1 MTSKE
6 AITKIKELIKPINVL
21 SQMRH
26 GNVEFQK
33 WYRRVVLTL
42 GHIYPS
48 NKTHVKSFVSIK
60 FTLGYYCFD
69 QELRAQQAY
78 VNGLESAK
86 GFLEVLVEEIKEYGL
101 DGCNGELENEACM
114 HSVVASVSEKA
125 IRAGLYADAVERA
138 FKAINSRVKKM
149 VQGQSAGGNE
159 HRAVR
164 RGDRIGKGR
173 VRSVQEIFDRS
184 TQGDI
189 VHVVIVPG
197 NGEVALTRL
206 RLNDRERKQRLAD
219 GTVALQLLDLCG
231 EQDFQ
236 SGAFFVRKGPDLL
249 LDRLDVAQNGVHILQ
264 RDLRGIRI
272 A

>member
-1 MTSKE
+1 MTSRE
-6 AITKIKELIKPINVL
+6 AITKVKELIKPINAL

-101 DGCNGELENEACM
+101 DGCNGEQENEACM

-138 FKAINSRVKKM
+138 FKAINSRIKKM
-149 VQGQSAGGNE
+149 VKGQVAT
-159 HRAVR
+159 
-164 RGDRIGKGR
+164 GDDGVKLMQKVFSENNPLI
-173 VRSVQEIFDRS
+173 
-184 TQGDI
+184 
-189 VHVVIVPG
+189 
-197 NGEVALTRL
+197 
-206 RLNDRERKQRLAD
+206 RLASD
-219 GTVALQLLDLCG
+219 D
-231 EQDFQ
+231 DP
-236 SGAFFVRKGPDLL
+236 SGADVQRGYMHMFIGGMSAIRNPKAHDNIEIDKNDALRKLYFASML
-249 LDRLDVAQNGVHILQ
+249 MYKLDEAERNGWV
-264 RDLRGIRI
+264 IRMTKETSRKK
-272 A
+272 

>member
-1 MTSKE
+1 MTSRE
-6 AITKIKELIKPINVL
+6 AITKIKELIKPINAL

-42 GHIYPS
+42 GHVYPS

-101 DGCNGELENEACM
+101 DGCNDELENEACM

-149 VQGQSAGGNE
+149 VKGQVPAGDDGVKLMQEVFSEKSPLIRVASDDDPSEADVQRGYMFMFAGGMSAIRNPKAHDNIE
-159 HRAVR
+159 I
-164 RGDRIGKGR
+164 DRNDALRKLYFASMLMYKLDEVEQKGWIVKKLNASSGK
-173 VRSVQEIFDRS
+173 
-184 TQGDI
+184 
-189 VHVVIVPG
+189 
-197 NGEVALTRL
+197 A
-206 RLNDRERKQRLAD
+206 
-219 GTVALQLLDLCG
+219 
-231 EQDFQ
+231 
-236 SGAFFVRKGPDLL
+236 
-249 LDRLDVAQNGVHILQ
+249 
-264 RDLRGIRI
+264 
-272 A
+272 